1 MKFQCGDFFVL
12 RGFGMISRGIR
23 FLTSIRY
30 GIPFKETFSHVESAI
45 DEEYNISAEA
55 NGVMIVPNNRKKVT
69 DAYAKVYRFK
79 KFDEED
85 KKRHEEEAEKHKGI
99 GYAFWRYALDAV
111 RIIVVVLVLFWLF
124 IAALNLLVGIVILAV
139 IIFLMLIKG
148 FLKGKDLITE
158 DCTETQSL
166 IYSAY
171 CRWFPLPKPRN
182 EFPNGMVQVW
192 ENLVNYK
199 VAVVVAEREKGGDW
213 EWKLDEVT
221 SPEKCDTEQ
230 G

>member
-12 RGFGMISRGIR
+12 RGFGLISRGIR
-23 FLTSIRY
+23 FLSSIRY

-55 NGVMIVPNNRKKVT
+55 DGVRRVLNNRKKVT
-69 DAYAKVYRFK
+69 GAYAKVYRFI

-85 KKRHEEEAEKHKGI
+85 KNRHKEEAAKHEGI

-111 RIIVVVLVLFWLF
+111 RIIVFVLILLWLF
-124 IAALNLLVGIVILAV
+124 IAALDWLVGIVILAI

-148 FLKGKDLITE
+148 YLKSKDLITE
-158 DCTETQSL
+158 DCTEAQSL

-192 ENLVNYK
+192 ENLVKYK
-199 VAVVVAEREKGGDW
+199 VAVVVAVREKGGEW

-221 SPEKCDTEQ
+221 PPNTCDTE
-230 G
+230 

>member
-12 RGFGMISRGIR
+12 RGFGLISWGIR
-23 FLTSIRY
+23 FLSSIRY

-45 DEEYNISAEA
+45 NDKQNISAEP
-55 NGVMIVPNNRKKVT
+55 NGVMIVSNNRKKVT

-79 KFDEED
+79 KFDDED
-85 KKRHEEEAEKHKGI
+85 KKKHKEEAAKHEGI

-124 IAALNLLVGIVILAV
+124 IAALNLLVGIVILAL

-148 FLKGKDLITE
+148 FLKSKDMITE

-166 IYSAY
+166 IYSANK
-171 CRWFPLPKPRN
+171 RWFPLPKPRN
-182 EFPNGMVQVW
+182 EFPNAMVQVW
-192 ENLVNYK
+192 ENLVLNG
-199 VAVVVAEREKGGDW
+199 VAIVVAERQRGGEW
-213 EWKLDEVT
+213 E
-221 SPEKCDTEQ
+221 
-230 G
+230 

>member
-12 RGFGMISRGIR
+12 RGFGLISRGIR
-23 FLTSIRY
+23 FLISIRY

-45 DEEYNISAEA
+45 NDKQNISAEP
-55 NGVMIVPNNRKKVT
+55 NGVMIVSNNRKKVT
-69 DAYAKVYRFK
+69 GGYAKVYRFK
-79 KFDEED
+79 KFDAEE
-85 KKRHEEEAEKHKGI
+85 KKRHKEEAKKHEGI
-99 GYAFWRYALDAV
+99 GYAFWRYALDAA
-111 RIIVVVLVLFWLF
+111 RIIVGVLVLFWLF
-124 IAALNLLVGIVILAV
+124 IAALNMLVGIVILAV

-148 FLKGKDLITE
+148 FLKRKDMITE

-192 ENLVNYK
+192 ENLVKYK
-199 VAVVVAEREKGGDW
+199 VAVVVAVREKGGDW

-221 SPEKCDTEQ
+221 SPEECEIE
-230 G
+230 

>member
-12 RGFGMISRGIR
+12 RGFGLISRGIR
-23 FLTSIRY
+23 FLSSIRY

-45 DEEYNISAEA
+45 NDKQNISAEP
-55 NGVMIVPNNRKKVT
+55 NGVMIVPNTRKKVT

-79 KFDEED
+79 KFDNED
-85 KKRHEEEAEKHKGI
+85 KKRHKEEAKKHEGI

-192 ENLVNYK
+192 ENLVKYK

-221 SPEKCDTEQ
+221 SPEKCDNEE